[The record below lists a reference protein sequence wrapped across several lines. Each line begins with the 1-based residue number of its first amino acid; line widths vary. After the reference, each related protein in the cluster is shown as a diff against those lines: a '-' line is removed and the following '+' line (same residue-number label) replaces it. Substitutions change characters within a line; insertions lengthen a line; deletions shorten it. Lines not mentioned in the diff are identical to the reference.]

1 MEENMRNRLFWG
13 IVLILLGLIFLFG
26 YQMGLPVWRLIWPF
40 MIIAIGAWILL
51 IPVLSKGMKVVQ
63 EDFSLPVEGVEQAT
77 LKIEHGAGKINL
89 HTVDLKDQ
97 FLTGSFMGGVAPK
110 ASLSQGKYRVKLESK
125 IEFANFL
132 PRFQNREQ
140 LSWDISINRTIPLK
154 VKMET
159 GASDNYLDF
168 TNAQLEELH
177 LETGASSTEILLP
190 EGCAFTSVHV
200 ESGASA
206 IKIHIPQKVAARIK
220 ISGLIGKT
228 IDTDRFIQNG
238 EQYESPDYEKAKNRV
253 EINVESGVGSVEID

>member
-1 MEENMRNRLFWG
+1 
-13 IVLILLGLIFLFG
+13 
-26 YQMGLPVWRLIWPF
+26 
-40 MIIAIGAWILL
+40 
-51 IPVLSKGMKVVQ
+51 
-63 EDFSLPVEGVEQAT
+63 
-77 LKIEHGAGKINL
+77 
-89 HTVDLKDQ
+89 
-97 FLTGSFMGGVAPK
+97 
-110 ASLSQGKYRVKLESK
+110 
-125 IEFANFL
+125 
-132 PRFQNREQ
+132 
-140 LSWDISINRTIPLK
+140 
-154 VKMET
+154 MET

-190 EGCAFTSVHV
+190 EGCAFTTVHV

-238 EQYESPDYEKAKNRV
+238 EHYESPDYEKAKNRV